1 MEVTPEMYAWF
12 TSLNIINP
20 FLSLEEDS
28 INSFI
33 IPDKIVNLLLGGKY
47 MDIIIN
53 QLQDSYNKYNKTKM
67 DYTSKLKELKEIGE
81 DQDYISNSVKYTNW
95 QIIAETLRQFGLNY
109 TEEDI
114 NKIVNGDKDFLLKI
128 LTEIYDKFTQ
138 NLKNAQN
145 RDNTKKKTKK
155 SDSNFDKVSKK
166 SNLNIDGLND
176 TKSMNEIN
184 STTFKK
190 IAQDH
195 TLNINNLDENKPYED
210 CLSAL
215 EFFIISLS
223 KNLNMKP
230 RQSVALLSNNRK
242 YLSIICNKGINNNF
256 KLIKNW
262 LEDLEKNSEIMI
274 RLIKSSEDGLNIG
287 YGTIGTA
294 ICSKDKDIPL
304 QAVKLINEIYTNI
317 GTMNWDWIKKEGID
331 SIMFTLTKHEENK
344 LEIMNYLYEFI
355 RLDMKQFFK
364 ILQNKV
370 NTSDKNKV
378 LEFLS
383 NILPVVKELN
393 SAFSKQIQELLYDI
407 CLNDRDDMSYCASI
421 LADAFYYFYPIDE
434 STVNKTISYF
444 KSCIK
449 NNSLN
454 IFGTAVAQI
463 FNLMNRFGQI
473 KNKHAPPLYKNIV
486 LLFLELYDD
495 VYKREFILEN
505 FEKFFNNEQ
514 QIPIDIF
521 LNPYLNQLN
530 STQNYNSS
538 DFIFLFKMVEHPR
551 IESHDITE
559 IIQFLLGVCLNN
571 VIYSRSSNL
580 ILSLIFEKKIIQR
593 LCNPSDNNEIILK
606 FIDFINSSLELF
618 MSSVYNLEDKAIL
631 EMPYDIINEEFP
643 GVNEQLH
650 DKIVYYIKEYRKIKK
665 VNCNGLLAM
674 LWNYPDHDDII
685 FQMEEENRPVYE
697 PISII
702 MKKKRKENY
711 EKERKD
717 FQKKTQNYIN
727 QIQERRNSNLESK
740 ELKSAQ
746 RKLKEDKIKK
756 NLAERRRIV
765 SVMSGVEAIRKPPVL
780 TENILITTTSSKNSK
795 FMGRKNS
802 DKSNNNIDK
811 NDGKSNMF
819 QAINNASQ
827 KFNEKKQMYR
837 TEENQET
844 YVFKNNYVNSS
855 NRYQERRKDDILE
868 KYGNIM
874 SVERQ
879 KKYEEEQ
886 GKFKAMEKIESLNML
901 IKPEGKYIKINPG
914 GVQIY
919 VENLQN
925 GRKSYKAF
933 DLNKNYGLPLD
944 LEEEENRELK
954 AINGYNCEYKKNIR
968 YYFKSY
974 ANEVTQ
980 TITKAKLIRMFRDK
994 GINKT
999 KLDLDE
1005 VNDIIRN
1012 LFGDNLIDFDFNQF
1026 CNLLVQI
1033 SYLIYTKRRPTLTIG
1048 ETYGILLRR
1057 FKLLNQSE
1065 ASIKLRKTMEP
1076 VIDLLLDKKENNEPY
1091 NLPEGFKFV
1100 QKTNVKY
1107 NSRLAP
1113 HFLTILG
1120 EAKFVCY
1127 QVLEDIIFHIFNSSI
1142 IEPYVE
1148 KSIDND
1154 IELEPEKVH
1163 KWTKGMYKAYIEMG
1177 KEYEKTGMEAADAL
1191 EEGFKK
1197 IMKGKNAK
1205 GEKIIHPLE
1214 RKIIEEEKRLLKYEN
1229 KKIMYLADRRKE
1241 IKEKIEKYRE
1251 KKREEY
1257 RKRKLLLKKLRKKR
1271 KEEISKV
1278 RKKFEEVE
1286 ERRKKKEEEKKNK
1299 INSMQEEKNNKE
1311 LQKNQR
1317 IIDFLTGER
1326 RKINAHNKELLRK
1339 KQLIIKL
1346 RESELKKL
1354 EEVQPKAGMPEYFQ
1368 RDKEYIKFEH
1378 ELNNTINNLLE
1389 REDIKK
1395 VFDDYKDHLK
1405 LIYNIY
1411 SKIDCNKLSFYLSEG
1426 GIKEESFKQFLIN
1439 FTVLGLLVSSDQM
1452 TYIYNVI
1459 TRASLKEKENQSYLN
1474 FHDFEMALC
1483 YLAIFSRFADRARKI
1498 LPSDIDNTNGETMDY
1513 FFKFLGLELPFEKYE
1528 LEQYINDKR
1537 SMTVKSLLN
1546 LQRELRNNDVNDFK
1560 KIEMEKEEKKKKELK
1575 KKVIENEKKK
1585 KEEEK
1590 KLEEEKMQEEI
1601 NKKEERKKS
1610 LEKKLKNNS
1619 YSVDKYKKNKKCDR
1633 LDKKS
1638 DNKSINKA
1646 SKISDG
1652 TISVDKKYKVDD
1664 KGSKKTDNK
1673 KPE

>member
-53 QLQDSYNKYNKTKM
+53 QLQDSYNKYNKAKM

-184 STTFKK
+184 NTTFKK

-256 KLIKNW
+256 RLIKNW

-304 QAVKLINEIYTNI
+304 QAVKLINEIYTSI

-344 LEIMNYLYEFI
+344 LEILNYLYEFI

-407 CLNDRDDMSYCASI
+407 CLNDREDMSYCASI

-473 KNKHAPPLYKNIV
+473 KNKYAPPLYKNIV
-486 LLFLELYDD
+486 LLFLEFYDD

-593 LCNPSDNNEIILK
+593 LCNPSDN
-606 FIDFINSSLELF
+606 
-618 MSSVYNLEDKAIL
+618 
-631 EMPYDIINEEFP
+631 
-643 GVNEQLH
+643 
-650 DKIVYYIKEYRKIKK
+650 
-665 VNCNGLLAM
+665 
-674 LWNYPDHDDII
+674 
-685 FQMEEENRPVYE
+685 
-697 PISII
+697 
-702 MKKKRKENY
+702 
-711 EKERKD
+711 
-717 FQKKTQNYIN
+717 
-727 QIQERRNSNLESK
+727 
-740 ELKSAQ
+740 
-746 RKLKEDKIKK
+746 
-756 NLAERRRIV
+756 
-765 SVMSGVEAIRKPPVL
+765 
-780 TENILITTTSSKNSK
+780 
-795 FMGRKNS
+795 
-802 DKSNNNIDK
+802 
-811 NDGKSNMF
+811 
-819 QAINNASQ
+819 
-827 KFNEKKQMYR
+827 
-837 TEENQET
+837 
-844 YVFKNNYVNSS
+844 
-855 NRYQERRKDDILE
+855 
-868 KYGNIM
+868 
-874 SVERQ
+874 
-879 KKYEEEQ
+879 
-886 GKFKAMEKIESLNML
+886 
-901 IKPEGKYIKINPG
+901 
-914 GVQIY
+914 
-919 VENLQN
+919 
-925 GRKSYKAF
+925 
-933 DLNKNYGLPLD
+933 
-944 LEEEENRELK
+944 
-954 AINGYNCEYKKNIR
+954 
-968 YYFKSY
+968 
-974 ANEVTQ
+974 
-980 TITKAKLIRMFRDK
+980 
-994 GINKT
+994 
-999 KLDLDE
+999 
-1005 VNDIIRN
+1005 
-1012 LFGDNLIDFDFNQF
+1012 
-1026 CNLLVQI
+1026 
-1033 SYLIYTKRRPTLTIG
+1033 
-1048 ETYGILLRR
+1048 
-1057 FKLLNQSE
+1057 
-1065 ASIKLRKTMEP
+1065 
-1076 VIDLLLDKKENNEPY
+1076 
-1091 NLPEGFKFV
+1091 
-1100 QKTNVKY
+1100 
-1107 NSRLAP
+1107 
-1113 HFLTILG
+1113 
-1120 EAKFVCY
+1120 
-1127 QVLEDIIFHIFNSSI
+1127 
-1142 IEPYVE
+1142 
-1148 KSIDND
+1148 
-1154 IELEPEKVH
+1154 
-1163 KWTKGMYKAYIEMG
+1163 
-1177 KEYEKTGMEAADAL
+1177 
-1191 EEGFKK
+1191 
-1197 IMKGKNAK
+1197 
-1205 GEKIIHPLE
+1205 
-1214 RKIIEEEKRLLKYEN
+1214 
-1229 KKIMYLADRRKE
+1229 
-1241 IKEKIEKYRE
+1241 
-1251 KKREEY
+1251 
-1257 RKRKLLLKKLRKKR
+1257 
-1271 KEEISKV
+1271 
-1278 RKKFEEVE
+1278 
-1286 ERRKKKEEEKKNK
+1286 
-1299 INSMQEEKNNKE
+1299 
-1311 LQKNQR
+1311 
-1317 IIDFLTGER
+1317 
-1326 RKINAHNKELLRK
+1326 
-1339 KQLIIKL
+1339 
-1346 RESELKKL
+1346 
-1354 EEVQPKAGMPEYFQ
+1354 
-1368 RDKEYIKFEH
+1368 
-1378 ELNNTINNLLE
+1378 
-1389 REDIKK
+1389 
-1395 VFDDYKDHLK
+1395 
-1405 LIYNIY
+1405 
-1411 SKIDCNKLSFYLSEG
+1411 
-1426 GIKEESFKQFLIN
+1426 KQF
-1439 FTVLGLLVSSDQM
+1439 FRTFYV
-1452 TYIYNVI
+1452 
-1459 TRASLKEKENQSYLN
+1459 
-1474 FHDFEMALC
+1474 
-1483 YLAIFSRFADRARKI
+1483 
-1498 LPSDIDNTNGETMDY
+1498 
-1513 FFKFLGLELPFEKYE
+1513 
-1528 LEQYINDKR
+1528 
-1537 SMTVKSLLN
+1537 
-1546 LQRELRNNDVNDFK
+1546 
-1560 KIEMEKEEKKKKELK
+1560 
-1575 KKVIENEKKK
+1575 
-1585 KEEEK
+1585 
-1590 KLEEEKMQEEI
+1590 
-1601 NKKEERKKS
+1601 
-1610 LEKKLKNNS
+1610 
-1619 YSVDKYKKNKKCDR
+1619 
-1633 LDKKS
+1633 
-1638 DNKSINKA
+1638 
-1646 SKISDG
+1646 
-1652 TISVDKKYKVDD
+1652 
-1664 KGSKKTDNK
+1664 
-1673 KPE
+1673 